1 MKRSKVFEQ
10 ILNGLVLL
18 GILAIIIVAS
28 IELLDGNN
36 ALSEAFILKFHL
48 WVCGLFLSDF
58 FVRWYTDGWTGRFFN
73 HNLFFLLV
81 SIPYLNI
88 VYGLSTTISHSTW
101 LILRLIPLA
110 RGIYGVSLI
119 VSWMTRSR
127 ITNLFATYLTILF
140 TTIYFCT
147 SFSPT
152 WNTVLTLP
160 WKHTGTLS
168 TGRWWTLPRLGR
180 IFSGSRRLGKSLPS
194 FSPPRVWFFSRY
206 SPLTSRQYSSE
217 KEKKRTAR
225 PMNKRPFRLTAC
237 AVFYNFR
244 CGSLFLLQINW
255 LEIRKSCAR

>member
-18 GILAIIIVAS
+18 GSLAIIIVAS

-36 ALSEAFILKFHL
+36 ALSETFILKFHL
-48 WVCGLFLSDF
+48 WVCGLFLADF

-119 VSWMTRSR
+119 VGWMTRSR

-140 TTIYFCT
+140 TTIYFC
-147 SFSPT
+147 S
-152 WNTVLTLP
+152 
-160 WKHTGTLS
+160 
-168 TGRWWTLPRLGR
+168 
-180 IFSGSRRLGKSLPS
+180 I
-194 FSPPRVWFFSRY
+194 
-206 SPLTSRQYSSE
+206 
-217 KEKKRTAR
+217 
-225 PMNKRPFRLTAC
+225 
-237 AVFYNFR
+237 VFYYMEHDVNPPVKTYWDAFDWALMNVTTV
-244 CGSLFLLQINW
+244 GSNIFGVTKIGQI
-255 LEIRKSCAR
+255 LAVILAAAGMIFFPIFTAYVTTIFQRKRKETNGTADEQTTL

>member
-18 GILAIIIVAS
+18 GSLAIIIVAS

-36 ALSEAFILKFHL
+36 ALSETFILKFHL
-48 WVCGLFLSDF
+48 WVCGLFLADF

-119 VSWMTRSR
+119 VGWMTRSR

-140 TTIYFCT
+140 TTIYFC
-147 SFSPT
+147 SIVFYYME
-152 WNTVLTLP
+152 
-160 WKHTGTLS
+160 HADERHH
-168 TGRWWTLPRLGR
+168 GRVEYFRGHEDRANPCRH
-180 IFSGSRRLGKSLPS
+180 SRRRGYDFLPDIHGLRHDDI
-194 FSPPRVWFFSRY
+194 P
-206 SPLTSRQYSSE
+206 
-217 KEKKRTAR
+217 K
-225 PMNKRPFRLTAC
+225 
-237 AVFYNFR
+237 
-244 CGSLFLLQINW
+244 
-255 LEIRKSCAR
+255 

>member
-1 MKRSKVFEQ
+1 MDLMNFINPFSMKRSKVFEQ

-18 GILAIIIVAS
+18 GSLAIIIVAS

-36 ALSEAFILKFHL
+36 ALSETFILKFHL
-48 WVCGLFLSDF
+48 WVCGLFLADF

-119 VSWMTRSR
+119 VGWMTRSR

-140 TTIYFCT
+140 TTIYLQHRFLLHGTRCQ
-147 SFSPT
+147 PT
-152 WNTVLTLP
+152 RENIL
-160 WKHTGTLS
+160 
-168 TGRWWTLPRLGR
+168 GRFRLGADER
-180 IFSGSRRLGKSLPS
+180 HHGRVEYFRGHEDRANPCRHSRRRRYDFLPDIHGLRHDDI
-194 FSPPRVWFFSRY
+194 P
-206 SPLTSRQYSSE
+206 
-217 KEKKRTAR
+217 K
-225 PMNKRPFRLTAC
+225 
-237 AVFYNFR
+237 
-244 CGSLFLLQINW
+244 
-255 LEIRKSCAR
+255 

>member
-18 GILAIIIVAS
+18 GSLAIIIVAS

-48 WVCGLFLSDF
+48 WVCGLFLADF

-73 HNLFFLLV
+73 PNLFFLLV

-140 TTIYFCT
+140 TTIYFCSIIFYYMEHGVNPPVKT
-147 SFSPT
+147 YWDAFDWALMNVT
-152 WNTVLTLP
+152 TVGSNIFGVTKIGQILAVILAAAGMIFFPIFTAYVTTIFQRKRKETNGTADEQTTL
-160 WKHTGTLS
+160 
-168 TGRWWTLPRLGR
+168 
-180 IFSGSRRLGKSLPS
+180 
-194 FSPPRVWFFSRY
+194 
-206 SPLTSRQYSSE
+206 
-217 KEKKRTAR
+217 
-225 PMNKRPFRLTAC
+225 
-237 AVFYNFR
+237 
-244 CGSLFLLQINW
+244 
-255 LEIRKSCAR
+255 

>member
-1 MKRSKVFEQ
+1 MDLINPFSMKRSKVFEQ

-18 GILAIIIVAS
+18 GSLAIIIVAS

-48 WVCGLFLSDF
+48 WVCGLFLADF

-140 TTIYFCT
+140 PTIYFC
-147 SFSPT
+147 SI
-152 WNTVLTLP
+152 
-160 WKHTGTLS
+160 
-168 TGRWWTLPRLGR
+168 
-180 IFSGSRRLGKSLPS
+180 IF
-194 FSPPRVWFFSRY
+194 
-206 SPLTSRQYSSE
+206 
-217 KEKKRTAR
+217 
-225 PMNKRPFRLTAC
+225 
-237 AVFYNFR
+237 
-244 CGSLFLLQINW
+244 
-255 LEIRKSCAR
+255 